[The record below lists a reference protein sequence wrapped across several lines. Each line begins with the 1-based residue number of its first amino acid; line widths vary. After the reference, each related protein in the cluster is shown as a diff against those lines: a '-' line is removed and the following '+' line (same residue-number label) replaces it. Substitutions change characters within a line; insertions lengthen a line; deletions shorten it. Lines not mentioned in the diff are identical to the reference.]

1 MTNDCEGN
9 NMVLNKTKEMQD
21 LESLSSSYAYVAVG
35 RRREGEKRGAELNCP
50 SSKRFISQHP
60 GSTAQQWK
68 AWVGQWGLVYM

>member
-1 MTNDCEGN
+1 
-9 NMVLNKTKEMQD
+9 MQD

-60 GSTAQQWK
+60 GSTAQQWQ
-68 AWVGQWGLVYM
+68 AVGRAVGAGLHVTHM